1 MRAKV
6 PTNEKKTGDNFE
18 HAIKDISKR
27 PKLKKD
33 VHASINEALEIITED
48 LFKQSLK
55 VPSAIEGEKKKV
67 EHENMIKETEKE
79 ERDLAKKKEIEGLVM

>member
-1 MRAKV
+1 MCENFEQRLSNHYFKPHFLVPFVEMSTEKCSNVLIKYCSIVDKMRAKV

-48 LFKQSLK
+48 LFK
-55 VPSAIEGEKKKV
+55 
-67 EHENMIKETEKE
+67 
-79 ERDLAKKKEIEGLVM
+79 